1 MTTSTGPISETP
13 VAPAFRHQHRLP
25 EERFWRRYSP
35 HHEFTLSLSSS
46 AFLHAVGLLILFFGG
61 LLLVALGLHRDDAPL
76 SVDVVGLPGIENQAG
91 AGGGP
96 AEGAP
101 GPGKEAVPDRDQVP
115 HEPANLPNAE
125 PLQVPQ
131 QPVVPLA
138 PIDPDKVNRAVEGAA
153 NDLPR
158 RLDDLGKKAGAA
170 LRTGPGGPGNDRVSR
185 RGPPNSIKV
194 KRRARWVVLFNTLNG
209 HDYLRQLRDLN
220 AFLAIQQP
228 DGQFMVYRDLKQQP
242 VPGKIE
248 DVSGFTQIRWVDDT
262 PESVRSLSL
271 AMGLADVPAAIEAYF
286 PLALESELLAKE
298 MAHLGGKNE
307 DDVEETV
314 FTVVRPPGST
324 NYQVKVASQRLRKG
338 R

>member
-13 VAPAFRHQHRLP
+13 VSQALRQKHRLP

-46 AFLHAVGLLILFFGG
+46 AFLHAVGLLLLFFGG

-76 SVDVVGLPGIENQAG
+76 SVDAVGLEENRGQG
-91 AGGGP
+91 GGGGGP
-96 AEGAP
+96 VIGAA
-101 GPGKEAVPDRDQVP
+101 GPQKEAVPERDQVP
-115 HEPANLPNAE
+115 HEPLKPIDA
-125 PLQVPQ
+125 
-131 QPVVPLA
+131 VPLKPPQ
-138 PIDPDKVNRAVEGAA
+138 PIDLPAIPVGPDKPNRPLEGEDVPNRPEKTPDGARPQ
-153 NDLPR
+153 PR
-158 RLDDLGKKAGAA
+158 PGSGEPGTSGGKDGSPS
-170 LRTGPGGPGNDRVSR
+170 G
-185 RGPPNSIKV
+185 SIKV
-194 KRRARWVVLFNTLNG
+194 KRRARWVVRFNTRDG
-209 HDYLRQLRDLN
+209 HDYLRQLRDLK

-248 DVSGFTQIRWVDDT
+248 DVSGFTQIRWVDDNA
-262 PESVRSLSL
+262 ESVRSLAL
-271 AMGLADVPAAIEAYF
+271 AMGLPDVPAAIEAYF

-298 MAHLGGKNE
+298 MAHMGGKNE
-307 DDVEETV
+307 DNIEETV